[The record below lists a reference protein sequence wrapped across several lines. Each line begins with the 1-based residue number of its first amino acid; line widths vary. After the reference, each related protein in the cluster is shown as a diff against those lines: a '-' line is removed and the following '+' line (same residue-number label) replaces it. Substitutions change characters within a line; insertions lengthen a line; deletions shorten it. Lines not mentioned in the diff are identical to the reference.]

1 VRLNEIAKITPITG
15 PQTISHFNLFRAIK
29 IQGSAA
35 PGHSTGEAIA
45 AMQQAFKE
53 IEQPGLGYDWTGLSR
68 EETKSG
74 GQALL
79 LLGFGLLVVFL
90 ILAAQYENYID
101 PIIILLTVPFAI
113 LGALLFV
120 SLRGL
125 VNDLYCQVAL
135 VMLIGLAS
143 KNAILIVEFAN
154 QSREKG
160 MTITQAA
167 LHAVQQRL
175 RPILMTTIAAL
186 VGFLPLVLASGA
198 GSASRWSLGTAVF
211 GGLLVSAILSL
222 LLVPVLYVVVK
233 NLTDSVAKGKHPK
246 PPQAPNIPIAS
257 ISTENKSSTAASIR
271 N

>member
-1 VRLNEIAKITPITG
+1 LV
-15 PQTISHFNLFRAIK
+15 
-29 IQGSAA
+29 
-35 PGHSTGEAIA
+35 
-45 AMQQAFKE
+45 
-53 IEQPGLGYDWTGLSR
+53 
-68 EETKSG
+68 
-74 GQALL
+74 
-79 LLGFGLLVVFL
+79 VVFL

-113 LGALLFV
+113 LGALLFI

-154 QSREKG
+154 QSRKQG
-160 MTITQAA
+160 LTIAQAA

-211 GGLLVSAILSL
+211 GGLLVSTISSL

-233 NLTDSVAKGKHPK
+233 NLTAFASQGKKPK
-246 PPQAPNIPIAS
+246 PPQSPGSPPS
-257 ISTENKSSTAASIR
+257 PPLTPSSESAATQGKGQVSSGVAIR
-271 N
+271 SQRDVPA